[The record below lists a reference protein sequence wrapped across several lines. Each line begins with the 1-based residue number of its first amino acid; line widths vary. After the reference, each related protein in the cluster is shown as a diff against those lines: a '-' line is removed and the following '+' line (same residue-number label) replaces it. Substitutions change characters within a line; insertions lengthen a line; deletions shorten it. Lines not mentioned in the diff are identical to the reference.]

1 MSHTDG
7 SQVQLRCQSSCA
19 SPIHCFQCQTACA
32 WDEEQQGHGGLERMQ
47 ESDQQHMRLKRSC
60 EVQAQG
66 LLQVLALAELVAA
79 AARGHHPT
87 QLPDA
92 QPDEA

>member
-1 MSHTDG
+1 
-7 SQVQLRCQSSCA
+7 
-19 SPIHCFQCQTACA
+19 
-32 WDEEQQGHGGLERMQ
+32 MQ